1 MRKLAIAIAV
11 LIVCGLAGV
20 GYAAGGDTEFSW
32 TQPDGKGRLQ
42 YTDIDILGA
51 STGVFATVTCSGTV
65 TTVTLD
71 ATTLTATTLTG
82 TTIDGGAYTAN
93 SGVYTGKTVVV
104 TNLYIAA
111 TFTQIIT
118 YVDGLYIGETTDP

>member
-11 LIVCGLAGV
+11 LIVCALAGS
-20 GYAAGGDTEFSW
+20 AIAGETSFSW
-32 TQPDGKGRLQ
+32 SQPDAKGRLL
-42 YTDIDILGA
+42 YSDIDIMGA

-71 ATTLTATTLTG
+71 ATTVTG
-82 TTIDGGAYTAN
+82 TTIDGDAYTAN

>member
-1 MRKLAIAIAV
+1 MRKLAIAIAIAV
-11 LIVCGLAGV
+11 LIGCALAGV

-71 ATTLTATTLTG
+71 ATTLDA
-82 TTIDGGAYTAN
+82 DAYTAN
-93 SGVYTGKTVVV
+93 GGVSTGATVVV
-104 TNLYIAA
+104 TNIINT
-111 TFTQIIT
+111 TFTQVTT
-118 YVDGLYIGETTDP
+118 YVDGLYISETTDP

>member
-1 MRKLAIAIAV
+1 MRKLAIAIAIAV
-11 LIVCGLAGV
+11 LIVCALAGS
-20 GYAAGGDTEFSW
+20 AIAGETSFSW
-32 TQPDGKGRLQ
+32 SQPDAKGRLL
-42 YTDIDILGA
+42 YSDIDIMGA

-71 ATTLTATTLTG
+71 ATTLTG

>member
-11 LIVCGLAGV
+11 LIVCALAGS
-20 GYAAGGDTEFSW
+20 AIAGETSFSW
-32 TQPDGKGRLQ
+32 SQPDAKGRLR
-42 YTDIDILGA
+42 YSDIDIMGA

-93 SGVYTGKTVVV
+93 SGAYTGKTVVV
-104 TNLYIAA
+104 TNLYIAT

>member
-1 MRKLAIAIAV
+1 MRKLAIAIAIAV
-11 LIVCGLAGV
+11 LIVCALAGV

-65 TTVTLD
+65 TTATLD
-71 ATTLTATTLTG
+71 ATTLTG

-93 SGVYTGKTVVV
+93 SGVSTGKTVVV
-104 TNLYIAA
+104 TNLYIV
-111 TFTQIIT
+111 TPFTQIIT
-118 YVDGLYIGETTDP
+118 YVDGLYIGETTDGP

>member
-11 LIVCGLAGV
+11 LIVCALAGS
-20 GYAAGGDTEFSW
+20 AIAGETSFSW
-32 TQPDGKGRLQ
+32 SQPDAKGRLL
-42 YTDIDILGA
+42 YSDIDIMGA

-71 ATTLTATTLTG
+71 ATTLTG

-93 SGVYTGKTVVV
+93 SGAYTGKTVVV

>member
-1 MRKLAIAIAV
+1 MRKRAIAIAV

-65 TTVTLD
+65 ATVTLD
-71 ATTLTATTLTG
+71 AT
-82 TTIDGGAYTAN
+82 AYTAN
-93 SGVYTGKTVVV
+93 SGASTGKTVVV

>member
-1 MRKLAIAIAV
+1 MRKRAIAIAV

-42 YTDIDILGA
+42 YTNIDILGA

-71 ATTLTATTLTG
+71 ATTLTG

-93 SGVYTGKTVVV
+93 SGAYTGKTVVV

>member
-11 LIVCGLAGV
+11 LIVCALAGS
-20 GYAAGGDTEFSW
+20 AIAGETSFSW
-32 TQPDGKGRLQ
+32 SQPDAKGRLL
-42 YTDIDILGA
+42 YSDIDIMGA

-71 ATTLTATTLTG
+71 ATTLTG

-93 SGVYTGKTVVV
+93 SGVSTGKTVVV

>member
-11 LIVCGLAGV
+11 LIVCALAGS
-20 GYAAGGDTEFSW
+20 AIAGETSFSW
-32 TQPDGKGRLQ
+32 SQPDAKGRLL
-42 YTDIDILGA
+42 YSDIDIMGA

-65 TTVTLD
+65 TTATLD
-71 ATTLTATTLTG
+71 ATTLTG

-93 SGVYTGKTVVV
+93 SGASTGKTVVV